1 MDVVLTVVW
10 VVVVDD
16 ELNVVHVES
25 SGRNVCGDK
34 DGRLA
39 SPELIYILIFIIF
52 TKGYAF
58 TYTAIDP
65 KSTGGIYSLI

>member
-1 MDVVLTVVW
+1 MTIELTYSVDVVLTVVW

-39 SPELIYILIFIIF
+39 SPELMNILIFITF
-52 TKGYAF
+52 T
-58 TYTAIDP
+58 
-65 KSTGGIYSLI
+65 